1 MGKLFRSVFKI
12 MIGAGL
18 FMAGWYAREFFADD
32 SEYDFDDD
40 WQGGDPYGKCGDCDD
55 FFDEDGFDCDEGELD
70 GRDETQEPEVKR
82 GKCHNCHNC
91 TCDHTEDIDE

>member
-55 FFDEDGFDCDEGELD
+55 FFDEGLTVTKANLTVVT
-70 GRDETQEPEVKR
+70 RLRSLK
-82 GKCHNCHNC
+82 
-91 TCDHTEDIDE
+91 